1 MNTAQV
7 SGITKNIIGKFQEKA
22 GKFLGNKEQQMTGVQ
37 KQQLAKAEMD
47 LGNAQEL
54 IKNAIKQMQRS
65 KKAMNFRRLST

>member
-7 SGITKNIIGKFQEKA
+7 SGITKNILGKFQEKA
-22 GKFLGNKEQQMTGVQ
+22 GKFLGNREQQMTGVQ
-37 KQQLAKAEMD
+37 KQHLAKAEMD